1 MSKIIVED
9 SSPSLKYSGNGDW
22 QFDST
27 VHSTWDDGATVT
39 FAFHGT
45 NAMVYGTIP
54 EGDVKADEQ
63 VLISVTLDG
72 GSPAQISRKCKST
85 SVINELWW
93 DSGALSDADHT
104 FTITYHFKSDI
115 AFELDRIEYTG
126 SQQTSAAPDTETRTS
141 TTVVTQTSLFTST
154 GTSVAG
160 PGSTVTAVT
169 TSTSI
174 SILTSTVLFGTS
186 TTSSGSR
193 ESSTNSSKVGESTV
207 SAPSGGGSQTVT
219 ATQYIKTDGVPDP
232 SASAS
237 TTNSASKGSN
247 VGAIA
252 GGVAGGLVFLFFLLL
267 FLFCVRRRRKG
278 MASSTDGFG
287 RNVGGHVE
295 GTPRII
301 VTSWQSLLIDCGS
314 GEPKPNPSL
323 SPYNVIELRSEGST
337 YSSAPS
343 HYPLAQTKA
352 PPLPLH
358 IPAPNTQ
365 PLPRGR
371 PRAESDAISSS
382 EDTATTGDRTAS
394 TSQYPR
400 EKRGMGSSEYRSSTQ
415 PSEGGMTFANSD
427 FTGGRRS
434 HLMSGRGTVGT
445 YGSGL
450 RLSEEVDPP
459 PAYHGL

>member
-1 MSKIIVED
+1 
-9 SSPSLKYSGNGDW
+9 
-22 QFDST
+22 
-27 VHSTWDDGATVT
+27 
-39 FAFHGT
+39 
-45 NAMVYGTIP
+45 MVYGTIP

-72 GSPAQISRKCKST
+72 GSPVQISRKCKST

-174 SILTSTVLFGTS
+174 SILTSTVLF
-186 TTSSGSR
+186 
-193 ESSTNSSKVGESTV
+193 VGESTV

-295 GTPRII
+295 
-301 VTSWQSLLIDCGS
+301 

>member
-9 SSPSLKYSGNGDW
+9 SSPSIKYSGNGDW

-27 VHSTWDDGATVT
+27 VHSTWDDGATAT

-45 NAMVYGTIP
+45 NAMVYGAIP

-72 GSPAQISRKCKST
+72 GSPVQISRKCQST

-93 DSGALSDADHT
+93 DSGTLSDADHT

-141 TTVVTQTSLFTST
+141 TTLVTQTSLFTST

-160 PGSTVTAVT
+160 PGSTVTTVT

-174 SILTSTVLFGTS
+174 STLTSTVLF
-186 TTSSGSR
+186 
-193 ESSTNSSKVGESTV
+193 VGESTV

-219 ATQYIKTDGVPDP
+219 ATQYIKSDGVPDP

-252 GGVAGGLVFLFFLLL
+252 GGVVGGLVVLIFLLL
-267 FLFCVRRRRKG
+267 FLFCMRRRRKG
-278 MASSTDGFG
+278 MAFSTYGLG
-287 RNVGGHVE
+287 PNAGSHVE
-295 GTPRII
+295 GA
-301 VTSWQSLLIDCGS
+301 
-314 GEPKPNPSL
+314 PKPNPNL
-323 SPYNVIELRSEGST
+323 SPYNVIELQSEPST

-343 HYPLAQTKA
+343 HYPLAQTKG
-352 PPLPLH
+352 PPPPLH
-358 IPAPNTQ
+358 IPAPGTQ
-365 PLPRGR
+365 SLPTGR
-371 PRAESDAISSS
+371 ARAESDAISSS
-382 EDTATTGDRTAS
+382 GGTSTTEDRIPS

-400 EKRGMGSSEYRSSTQ
+400 EKRGMSSRSSIQ